1 MPEKRPKRPRDPA
14 QLVALFAMYYNFF
27 RIHKTLG
34 DGHPGDWS
42 MIRKSGGRFSEKI
55 MRHQDARAQIDSIC
69 AIAL

>member
-42 MIRKSGGRFSEKI
+42 MIRKSFPKRSCSAKILERKSIQSE
-55 MRHQDARAQIDSIC
+55 